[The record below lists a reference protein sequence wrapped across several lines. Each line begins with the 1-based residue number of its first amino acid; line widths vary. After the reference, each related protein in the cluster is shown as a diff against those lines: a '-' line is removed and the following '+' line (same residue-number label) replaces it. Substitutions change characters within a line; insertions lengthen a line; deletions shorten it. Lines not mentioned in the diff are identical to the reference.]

1 MKQINFKNISI
12 QNFLSVGEEPVIVGF
27 KKGLHIITGLNRDK
41 EDRRN
46 AVGKTTILDAINFA
60 IYGNTVRDLKKDLI
74 VNNIT
79 NGVCEVE
86 LQFSITSNGVTQ
98 NYTIIRKINPTELAL
113 YCDEKNITMHTQAGT
128 NSLIIDLISCSQEVF
143 QNCIIMSAN
152 SSTPF
157 MAKKM
162 VEKRKFIEGIF
173 NLEVFSEMLSKV
185 RSDYN
190 DNKKVCDIDSAK
202 YEEVK
207 NSLANYENQ
216 RVGILNERKSKKRQ
230 KETTFKENI
239 DKIEKL
245 KNADN
250 TSKKDVD
257 IEGRQ
262 AKIKELN
269 TQIENINTSINELT
283 ITSTTIKNEITSLA
297 DKLSKVGTKNDL
309 CEVCLRPLD
318 VDDRAHI
325 NKAKD
330 TIKSNVLDLNGKY
343 KEQVD
348 KISNFKIDK
357 DSHKK
362 VIDTLTAEI
371 STISK
376 QLESK
381 KSLTTAIKSLEDWN
395 NNLKAELESLDND
408 KTDFDDLINTTRT
421 KLNEAETKIT
431 QLKYKLNM
439 LDAVKY
445 IVSEEGVKAFIIK
458 KILELFNN
466 RVAFYLK
473 KMDSN
478 CTCVFNEFFEEKFTN
493 EKGKTCS
500 YFNFSGAE
508 RKAIDLACLFT
519 FMDIRR
525 MQGGVAINISIY
537 DELLDSSVDERGIEL
552 VLNILKERVET
563 NNESVMVISHRKESG
578 KFATGEIICLEK
590 RNGITTRVEYVE

>member
-357 DSHKK
+357 DAHKK

>member
-1 MKQINFKNISI
+1 MKQINFKKISI
-12 QNFLSVGEEPVIVGF
+12 QNFLSVGEEPVVVEF

-86 LQFSITSNGVTQ
+86 LHFSIVSNAVIK
-98 NYTIIRKINPTELAL
+98 NYVVVRKINPTELAL
-113 YCDEKNITMHTQAGT
+113 YCDDKNITMHTQAGT

-173 NLEVFSEMLSKV
+173 NLEIFSEMLSKV

-190 DNKKVCDIDSAK
+190 ENKKICDIDSAK

-207 NSLANYENQ
+207 NSLTNYENQ
-216 RVGILNERKSKKRQ
+216 RVGILNERKSKKKQ
-230 KETTFKENI
+230 KETTLNENI
-239 DKIEKL
+239 EKIEKL
-245 KNADN
+245 KNADT

-262 AKIKELN
+262 LKIKECN
-269 TQIENINTSINELT
+269 THIENINTNINEYT
-283 ITSTTIKNEITSLA
+283 ITSTTLKNEITTLG

-330 TIKSNVLDLNGKY
+330 TIKTTILELNGKY

-348 KISNFKIDK
+348 TITTFKANKENYKKAID
-357 DSHKK
+357 
-362 VIDTLTAEI
+362 VLNNEI
-371 STISK
+371 NTISK

-395 NNLKAELESLDND
+395 TNLKTELEALNND
-408 KTDFDDLINTTRT
+408 KTDFDDLINTTKT
-421 KLNEAETKIT
+421 KLTEADTKIT

-458 KILELFNN
+458 KILELFNS
-466 RVAFYLK
+466 RIAFYLK

-478 CTCVFNEFFEEKFTN
+478 CSCTFNEFFEEKFTN
-493 EKGKTCS
+493 EKGKACS

-552 VLNILKERVET
+552 VLNILKERVDI
-563 NNESVMVISHRKESG
+563 NDESVMVISHRKESA
-578 KFATGEIICLEK
+578 KFATGDIICLEK